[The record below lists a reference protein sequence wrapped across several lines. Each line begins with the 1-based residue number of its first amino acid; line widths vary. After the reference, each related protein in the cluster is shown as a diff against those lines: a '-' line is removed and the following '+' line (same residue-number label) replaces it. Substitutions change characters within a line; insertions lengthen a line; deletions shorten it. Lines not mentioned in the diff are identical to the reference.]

1 MIRHSLEAPAKYISI
16 YLTSTGL
23 AHATLCL
30 RVFYFL
36 VCLLP
41 SASKVRC
48 ILRNIVRDWAEEG
61 AEERRQTYDPIL
73 RELRRKFPDRL
84 TAGRP
89 PSCLVPGAG
98 LGRLA
103 LEISSLGFACQGNDF
118 SFYILVCSSFI
129 LNFADRPRQWPLHP
143 WLLSSSNVVRDSD
156 QLAAVMVPDVVPGL
170 VGVTEGFSMCAGDF
184 VEVYRHP
191 EHRGE
196 KGR

>member
-1 MIRHSLEAPAKYISI
+1 M
-16 YLTSTGL
+16 
-23 AHATLCL
+23 
-30 RVFYFL
+30 
-36 VCLLP
+36 
-41 SASKVRC
+41 RC
-48 ILRNIVRDWAEEG
+48 ILRNIVRDWAQEG

-84 TAGRP
+84 TSGRA

-103 LEISSLGFACQGNDF
+103 LEISALGFACQGNDF
-118 SFYILVCSSFI
+118 SFYILVCSAFI
-129 LNFADRPRQWPLHP
+129 LNFPDRPRQWRVHP

-170 VGVTEGFSMCAGDF
+170 VGATEGFSMCAGDF
-184 VEVYRHP
+184 VEVYSHP

-196 KGR
+196 GCGMEGGRERNGREREGETERESRRGMKVVWEGGRY